1 MSVNEEKML
10 AKACQGDEEAFTQLV
25 ESHQTHVYNLCYR
38 MLGSPQEAEEATQES
53 FWRAHQAIKKYDPR
67 RPFTTW
73 LLSIAAHYC
82 IDQHR
87 KRRLDVFDL
96 DALPDEIFSDSS
108 PDPEQSVIQNEEEDF
123 VQKKLSNLDSQDRT
137 VLILQYW
144 YDLSE
149 KEISEVLSIS
159 VSAVKSRL
167 FRARKELARTWN
179 APQTDHVHKGGRRYE
194 SPAF

>member
-1 MSVNEEKML
+1 VIDNETKVL
-10 AKACQGDEEAFTQLV
+10 AKALQGDEEAFAQLV
-25 ESHQTHVYNLCYR
+25 ESHQTHVFNLCYR

-53 FWRAHQAIKKYDPR
+53 FWRAHQSIRKYDPQR
-67 RPFTTW
+67 SFTTW

-87 KRRLDVFDL
+87 KRHLEIFDL
-96 DALPDEIFSDSS
+96 DALPGEILSDNS
-108 PDPEQSVIQNEEEDF
+108 PDPEHVMIQSEEEEF
-123 VQKKLSNLDSQDRT
+123 VQSKLSNLDTQDRAAI
-137 VLILQYW
+137 ILRYW

-149 KEISEVLSIS
+149 KEIGEMLSIS

-167 FRARKELARTWN
+167 FRARKELARNWN
-179 APQTDHVHKGGRRYE
+179 APLTENAPKGGKRYE

>member
-1 MSVNEEKML
+1 VSDNEAKVL
-10 AKACQGDEEAFTQLV
+10 AKALQGDEEAFTQLV

-38 MLGSPQEAEEATQES
+38 MLGNAQEAEEATQES
-53 FWRAHQAIKKYDPR
+53 FWRAHQAIRKYDPQR
-67 RPFTTW
+67 SFTTW

-87 KRRLDVFDL
+87 KRHLELFDL
-96 DALPDEIFSDSS
+96 DALPGEIFPDTS
-108 PDPEQSVIQNEEEDF
+108 PDPEHVMIQNEEEEF
-123 VQKKLSNLDSQDRT
+123 VQNNLAKLDTQDRA
-137 VLILQYW
+137 VIILRYW

-149 KEISEVLSIS
+149 KEIGDMLSIS

-167 FRARKELARTWN
+167 FRARKELARNWN
-179 APQTDHVHKGGRRYE
+179 APQLEGAQKGGKRYE